1 MYKILVAIDG
11 SAHAQRALQY
21 AARRAQDARCEIH
34 LLHVEKPVM
43 AWEIGAVSPIE
54 HVVSAREAE
63 SRELLSAG
71 AAQFGPQGQIATH
84 VLRGEPAGTIL
95 ELAQKLG
102 ADEIIIGSH
111 GRTPLGAALL
121 GSVTYKVLHDARIA
135 VVVVR

>member
-11 SAHAQRALQY
+11 SKHAQRALQY
-21 AARRAQDARCEIH
+21 AARRAQEARCEIH

-43 AWEIGAVSPIE
+43 AWEVGVVSPAE

-63 SRELLSAG
+63 STELLSAG
-71 AAQFGPQGQIATH
+71 AAQFGPQAQIATH
-84 VLRGEPAGTIL
+84 ALRGEPAGTIL

-102 ADEIIIGSH
+102 ADEIVIGSH
-111 GRTPLGAALL
+111 GRRPLGAALL
-121 GSVTYKVLHDARIA
+121 GSVTYKVLHDAKVA